1 MNKAHYLVLP
11 CAAAF
16 AAMAGCSSPKA
27 AYEQETFAQSTTN
40 TFSRKFEAS
49 PGRACDAGRR
59 ALLSQGY
66 NIDKMQADTVAGHK
80 NFQDEDKA
88 NTQITV
94 TITCTAEGDG
104 NQSVV
109 FANAVQDD
117 FSMKKSNS
125 SASVGVSVLGAVS
138 LPVGSSDD
146 SLVKTSSLTVT
157 RDAFYGGFFD
167 LLQHYLPQAHEA
179 PAASGAPQAAKP
191 AQGGDGAAAS
201 GSSSLSP
208 ANTGVTPPVPSAAGS
223 VAPGR

>member
-1 MNKAHYLVLP
+1 MNKASFVALP
-11 CAAAF
+11 CAAAL
-16 AAMAGCSSPKA
+16 AVLAGCSSPKA
-27 AYEQETFAQSTTN
+27 AYEQENFAQSTTN
-40 TFSRKFEAS
+40 TFSRKYEAP

-66 NIDKMQADTVAGHK
+66 NIDKAQTDTVAGHK

-94 TITCTAEGDG
+94 TINCTAEGGDG
-104 NQSVV
+104 KHSLV

-117 FSMKKSNS
+117 FSMKKSAS

-157 RDAFYGGFFD
+157 REAFYGGFFD
-167 LLQHYLPQAHEA
+167 LLQHYLPQAQEV
-179 PAASGAPQAAKP
+179 PAAQATTQQQPAANP
-191 AQGGDGAAAS
+191 AQGAQAGDAA
-201 GSSSLSP
+201 GSTSLSP
-208 ANTGVTPPVPSAAGS
+208 ANTGVTPPARPSGAN
-223 VAPGR
+223 

>member
-1 MNKAHYLVLP
+1 MNKASFAALP
-11 CAAAF
+11 CAAAL
-16 AAMAGCSSPKA
+16 AVLAGCSSPKA
-27 AYEQETFAQSTTN
+27 AYEQENFAQSTTN
-40 TFSRKFEAS
+40 TFSRKYDAP

-66 NIDKMQADTVAGHK
+66 NIDKTQADMVAGHK

-94 TITCTAEGDG
+94 TINCTAEGG
-104 NQSVV
+104 GGRQSLV

-117 FSMKKSNS
+117 FSMKKSAS

-157 RDAFYGGFFD
+157 REAFYGGFFD
-167 LLQHYLPQAHEA
+167 LLQHYLPQAREA
-179 PAASGAPQAAKP
+179 PAAQAAQQPAANP
-191 AQGGDGAAAS
+191 AQGQGAQADDAA
-201 GSSSLSP
+201 GPASLSP
-208 ANTGVTPPVPSAAGS
+208 ANTGVTPPARPAG
-223 VAPGR
+223 AN